1 MTKSV
6 TSCIRAWL
14 RSGHSKGSMSGSNVE
29 ETSEQTCGRETEPT
43 TWGRGKKDKS
53 RDVVANMDARLA
65 KVELAMT
72 DTREELVL
80 IEQGMEKGLEDLRE
94 QIQDL
99 RERMLVSQVQLV
111 SHEEFVSF
119 QGKVLSMF
127 ASMKSRI
134 EALATR
140 IESRDQE
147 VRQELAIYK
156 AAVSARVMAT
166 HEASRVEVPKPHR
179 FSGKRHAKELDN
191 FLWHMERYFE
201 VIALMDEATKV
212 CTATLY
218 LTNNA
223 TLWWCRRFA
232 DMEKGICTIETW
244 EEFKREIK
252 RQFYPEDV
260 VYLARKNM
268 RCLKHKGSI
277 RDYVKEFFSLML
289 EIPNMTEEELLFN
302 FMDNL
307 QGWAK

>member
-1 MTKSV
+1 M
-6 TSCIRAWL
+6 
-14 RSGHSKGSMSGSNVE
+14 
-29 ETSEQTCGRETEPT
+29 
-43 TWGRGKKDKS
+43 
-53 RDVVANMDARLA
+53 
-65 KVELAMT
+65 
-72 DTREELVL
+72 
-80 IEQGMEKGLEDLRE
+80 
-94 QIQDL
+94 
-99 RERMLVSQVQLV
+99 
-111 SHEEFVSF
+111 
-119 QGKVLSMF
+119 
-127 ASMKSRI
+127 
-134 EALATR
+134 
-140 IESRDQE
+140 
-147 VRQELAIYK
+147 
-156 AAVSARVMAT
+156 
-166 HEASRVEVPKPHR
+166 EVPKPHR

-268 RCLKHKGSI
+268 RRLKHTGSI

-307 QGWAK
+307 